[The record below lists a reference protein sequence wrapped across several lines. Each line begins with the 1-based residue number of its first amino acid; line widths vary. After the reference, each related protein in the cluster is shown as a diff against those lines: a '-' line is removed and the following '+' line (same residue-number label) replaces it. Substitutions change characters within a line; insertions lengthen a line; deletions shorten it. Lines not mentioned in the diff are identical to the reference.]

1 MTKRKPFVEFSK
13 MGRPPKEGPKPVII
27 NILIAPDVK
36 EKLKEL
42 AADKELSLSA
52 FLADHLTKFTKNI

>member
-1 MTKRKPFVEFSK
+1 MTKRKAFEEFSK

-36 EKLKEL
+36 EKLREL
-42 AADKELSLSA
+42 AAEAELSLSA
-52 FLADHLTKFTKNI
+52 YAAEYLTKYAKSR